1 MGREECQAALYR
13 PLPQVL
19 EMSIAG
25 PEAQQRLALSER
37 VGSTATFSIG
47 STGIVVYDYKRVG
60 MPGPLDPGPKGP
72 MARLC

>member
-1 MGREECQAALYR
+1 
-13 PLPQVL
+13 
-19 EMSIAG
+19 MSIAG

-60 MPGPLDPGPKGP
+60 MPGPLDPGPRGP